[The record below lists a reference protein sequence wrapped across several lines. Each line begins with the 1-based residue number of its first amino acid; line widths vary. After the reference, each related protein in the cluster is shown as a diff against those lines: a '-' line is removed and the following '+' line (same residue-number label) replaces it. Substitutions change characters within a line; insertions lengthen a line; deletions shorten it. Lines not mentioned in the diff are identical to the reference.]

1 MSTKKYSRSDIRES
15 TFKVLFAK
23 EFDHDADSAEFYEAY
38 SEDTE
43 ELCNNTVKNTFI
55 GVIEKLADIDA
66 EIESY
71 SAKWKISRM
80 STASRCA
87 LRLAVYEMT
96 STDVPTKVAINE
108 AIELVKKYDDD
119 SAPSFVNGIL
129 NKIARERG
137 LIGEVAKLSETEALT
152 DISDKAEEK

>member
-1 MSTKKYSRSDIRES
+1 MATKKYSRSDIRES
-15 TFKVLFAK
+15 TFKILFAK
-23 EFDHDADSAEFYEAY
+23 EFDREADPIKFYEIY
-38 SEDTE
+38 SDDTD
-43 ELCNNTVKNTFI
+43 ELCNDTVKNTFV
-55 GVIEKLADIDA
+55 GVSKNLSDIDA

-80 STASRCA
+80 STTSRCA

-96 STDVPTKVAINE
+96 STDVPPKVAINE
-108 AIELVKKYDDD
+108 AIELVKKYDEE

-137 LIGEVAKLSETEALT
+137 LIGDTENPADLKTPTEITNETE
-152 DISDKAEEK
+152 EK

>member
-15 TFKVLFAK
+15 TFKILFAK
-23 EFDHDADSAEFYEAY
+23 EFDRDADPVEFYETY

-43 ELCNNTVKNTFI
+43 ELCNDTVKGTFI
-55 GVIEKLADIDA
+55 GVSEKLADIDT

-96 STDVPTKVAINE
+96 AAAVPPKVAINE
-108 AIELVKKYDDD
+108 AIELVKKYDED

-137 LIGEVAKLSETEALT
+137 LIGETAKPAEAEAPADT
-152 DISDKAEEK
+152 AAGAEEE